1 MALTKVYDAATV
13 FKHLNGII
21 NVYKPAGVK
30 VQHVRNAILSNI
42 SKGLNEL
49 EQREPRKLPKSRL
62 LLGTGTAADPVLH
75 NINSNTDLSDT
86 IFAAGS
92 RYMPRDT
99 RCATVATLGDHTSG
113 VLLFGLNKGL
123 HQSSQIQRNRP
134 VRVYHVTARM
144 GTATETH
151 LPGSRVTVRANHKYV
166 TAERISGLAAS
177 MQASHQ
183 RKMYELCGVDLQ
195 TQAAYELAC
204 KGLLRPADNSQP
216 VIYGIKLIHFERPH
230 FTLELHAINEN
241 EQFLAS
247 LVHDMAIELRTVAHC
262 SQLRCIRH
270 AHFDVKDS
278 LLRHG
283 WHLAGIMKNLQEQ
296 RKILEAHPQILD
308 QERVDLHAATEAK
321 I

>member
-21 NVYKPAGVK
+21 NVYKPAGIKVK
-30 VQHVRNAILSNI
+30 HVRNAILSNI
-42 SKGLNEL
+42 CKGLNEL
-49 EQREPRKLPKSRL
+49 EQRQPCKLPKSRL
-62 LLGTGTAADPVLH
+62 LLGTGTAADTVLH
-75 NINSNTDLSDT
+75 KIAKDTDLSDH
-86 IFAAGS
+86 ILAAGP
-92 RYMPRDT
+92 RYMPDDI
-99 RCATVATLGDHTSG
+99 RCAAVATLGSHTSG
-113 VLLFGLNKGL
+113 VLLLGLNNGL
-123 HQSSQIQRNRP
+123 KQSSLIQRNRP

-144 GTATETH
+144 GTATENH
-151 LPGSRVTVRANHKYV
+151 LPDSHVTVRANHRHV
-166 TAERISGLAAS
+166 TAERISGLASS

-216 VIYGIKLIHFERPH
+216 VVYGIKLIHFERPH
-230 FTLELHAINEN
+230 FTLELHTINES
-241 EQFLAS
+241 EQYMAA

-270 AHFDVKDS
+270 AHFDVTDS

-283 WHLAGIMKNLQEQ
+283 WHLPGIVKNMRQQ
-296 RKILEAHPQILD
+296 RDVLEAHPQLLE
-308 QERVDLHAATEAK
+308 QQRVDLHAA
-321 I
+321 